1 MGSLQ
6 CFLAVA
12 EVLGAMRI
20 GGAPEGEVAG
30 CGFFACF
37 GFFTS
42 RLLRI

>member
-1 MGSLQ
+1 LVVVDEAGVTRM
-6 CFLAVA
+6 
-12 EVLGAMRI
+12 

-30 CGFFACF
+30 ADFLSCF